1 MRLRLETETMA
12 ENKEILAFA
21 FSMRGSKPAT
31 PEVKEL
37 GVKSD
42 TLSRY
47 FRQWKNETIEGK
59 SARTGGKSYYD

>member
-1 MRLRLETETMA
+1 MA

-37 GVKSD
+37 GVKAD
-42 TLSRY
+42 TLS
-47 FRQWKNETIEGK
+47 
-59 SARTGGKSYYD
+59 